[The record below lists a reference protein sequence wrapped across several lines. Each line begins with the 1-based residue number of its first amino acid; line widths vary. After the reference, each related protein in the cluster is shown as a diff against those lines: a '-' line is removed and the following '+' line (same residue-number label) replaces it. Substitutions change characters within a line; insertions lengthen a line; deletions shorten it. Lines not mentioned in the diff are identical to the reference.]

1 MGIASNQ
8 LHNSFIRPPENGAGI
23 LFDATVI
30 GVRSALLTCSSRQG
44 TTPPPLKRTP
54 STSRTLVESGGGR
67 INLKGRLSIKKD
79 VVALAALFCDP
90 FSSMGKN
97 LIAAED

>member
-8 LHNSFIRPPENGAGI
+8 LHNSFIRPPENGA
-23 LFDATVI
+23 V
-30 GVRSALLTCSSRQG
+30 VLTS
-44 TTPPPLKRTP
+44 PAKRTP

-90 FSSMGKN
+90 FSWMGKN
-97 LIAAED
+97 LIAAEE

>member
-1 MGIASNQ
+1 LRTALNAA
-8 LHNSFIRPPENGAGI
+8 RPK
-23 LFDATVI
+23 T
-30 GVRSALLTCSSRQG
+30 
-44 TTPPPLKRTP
+44 KRTP

-90 FSSMGKN
+90 FSWMGKN
-97 LIAAED
+97 LTVMGAYTICNGLSREILHKMYFNYSLAFSFSMCYCAAK